1 MKSLSIDEQHQAV
14 WVDLESTG
22 DGDVSLIGIG
32 YWVESDWT
40 IEQLVIDA
48 RLARY
53 TSYGQSKGQPVRQ
66 LTQAQALRH
75 LDSLLGARSRLL
87 VAFTSYENDKLP
99 ELAEQEDVDLT
110 FNYCDAHKIGKAW
123 AKRTFPKVQPRKLRQ
138 NDPGSGYSIDW
149 FAKQLDIEVPSGYG
163 PGHTSKRLKELR
175 EAEVNNRAMTAVR
188 KAKWT
193 KLLGHNLY
201 DIEVMRDLVTV
212 ASK

>member
-32 YWVESDWT
+32 YWVESDWI

-48 RLARY
+48 RLSRY

-66 LTQAQALRH
+66 LTRGQAFRH
-75 LDSLLGARSRLL
+75 LDSLLGERSRLL

-99 ELAEQEDVDLT
+99 ELAAQENVDLT

-123 AKRTFPKVQPRKLRQ
+123 AKRTFPNVRPRKKRP

-149 FAKQLDIEVPSGYG
+149 FAKQLDIKVPSGYG

-175 EAEVNNRAMTAVR
+175 EAELNNRAMTAVR
-188 KAKWT
+188 KGKWT

-201 DIEVMRDLVTV
+201 DIEVMRDLVNV
-212 ASK
+212 ASR

>member
-1 MKSLSIDEQHQAV
+1 MNSLSIDEQHQAV

-22 DGDVSLIGIG
+22 DGDVSLIGVG
-32 YWVESDWT
+32 YWVESDWI

-48 RLARY
+48 RLSRY

-87 VAFTSYENDKLP
+87 VAFGPLENDKLP
-99 ELAEQEDVDLT
+99 ELAQQEDIDL
-110 FNYCDAHKIGKAW
+110 FFDYCDAKVIGKTW
-123 AKRTFPKVQPRKLRQ
+123 AKRTFPNVRPRRARR

-149 FAKQLDIEVPSGYG
+149 FAKQLDIKVPSGYG

-175 EAEVNNRAMTAVR
+175 KAELNNGAMSAVR
-188 KAKWT
+188 KGKWT
-193 KLLGHNLY
+193 KLLGHNVY
-201 DIEVMRDLVTV
+201 DIEVMRDLVNV